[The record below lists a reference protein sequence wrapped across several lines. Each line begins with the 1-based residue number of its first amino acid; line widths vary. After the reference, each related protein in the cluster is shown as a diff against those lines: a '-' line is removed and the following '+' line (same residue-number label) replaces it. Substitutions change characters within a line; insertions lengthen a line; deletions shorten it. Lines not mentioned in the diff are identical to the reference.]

1 MPCHTCQV
9 RDAVFRRVGRPRG
22 ARSGVTRER
31 IVTAASG
38 VFGEF
43 GYHATT
49 FQAIAERARLT
60 RPAINHYFPSKKL
73 LYQAVLTQAETLFE
87 HAVDQARTEP
97 TLVGQLASVIVSFTQ
112 LGEDD
117 RTVAAFAVTAVVDA
131 QRDPVLKS
139 VVGDIQGP
147 PRAFLAGALTD
158 AIDRGELVSTS
169 GVGELTEMLL
179 AVLWGIAFYVSL
191 VGNQAAAAGVV
202 ATLQALLTQ
211 ELWQL
216 RQPADG

>member
-1 MPCHTCQV
+1 
-9 RDAVFRRVGRPRG
+9 
-22 ARSGVTRER
+22 
-31 IVTAASG
+31 VTAASG

-49 FQAIAERARLT
+49 FQAIAERAKLT
-60 RPAINHYFPSKKL
+60 RPAINHYFPSKQL
-73 LYQAVLTQAETLFE
+73 LYQAVLTQAETLFA
-87 HAVDQARTEP
+87 HAVEQARNEP
-97 TLVGQLASVIVSFTQ
+97 TLVGQLSSVMVSFTQ

-131 QRDPVLKS
+131 QRDPALKS
-139 VVGDIQGP
+139 LVGDIQGR
-147 PRAFLAGALTD
+147 PRAFLTEALTA
-158 AIDRGELVSTS
+158 AIDRGELVATS
-169 GVGELTEMLL
+169 SVGELTEMLL

-191 VGNQAAAAGVV
+191 VGSQAGSARVV